1 MSYILQGIGIGVGI
15 VVGIALV
22 ALVIA
27 LLIRLLRG
35 NSNNQSFTP
44 ELFEAYRD
52 EILMEEKF
60 EEANTVSLIIDHLY
74 NNEYPK
80 KLLRDYTVKKDI
92 DFIIKSQ
99 GESGEVISFKEK
111 LKIVRKGF

>member
-15 VVGIALV
+15 VVGIVLV
-22 ALVIA
+22 VVVVA

-35 NSNNQSFTP
+35 NSNTQSFTP
-44 ELFEAYRD
+44 ELFETYRE
-52 EILMEEKF
+52 EILLEEKF
-60 EEANTVSLIIDHLY
+60 EEANTVSQIIDQLY
-74 NNEYPK
+74 NHEYPK
-80 KLLRDYTVKKDI
+80 KLLKDYTVKKDI

-111 LKIVRKGF
+111 FKIVRKGF